1 MNLLYTGCVYF
12 YSRPLRSLRLDK
24 RSDRKPYSM
33 TSSKLKRVG
42 LTGNIG
48 SGKSTVAQ
56 MLVERGAALIDSDAL
71 AKEATRDPDVLQSI
85 ADALGDDLIRN
96 GELDRPK
103 TAERVFGDEEARE
116 TLSGII
122 HPWVR
127 RKSEERAEAL
137 ERQDAPPKVVLM
149 DIPLL
154 YENALER
161 GLDAVVVVDAPL
173 EVRVKR
179 VQERSGLSEQEVRAR
194 DAAQMPLEKKVERA
208 DYVVDNS
215 GDKRALEPQLERLWS
230 QLTS

>member
-1 MNLLYTGCVYF
+1 
-12 YSRPLRSLRLDK
+12 
-24 RSDRKPYSM
+24 M
-33 TSSKLKRVG
+33 TSSKPDLKPRRVG

-56 MLVERGAALIDSDAL
+56 LLVEKGAALIDSDVL
-71 AKEATRDPDVLQSI
+71 AREATRDPEVLQKI
-85 ADALGDDLIRN
+85 ADALGEDLIKE

-103 TAERVFGDEEARE
+103 TAERVFGDEAARE
-116 TLSGII
+116 TLNGII

-127 RKSEERAEAL
+127 RESERRAEAL
-137 ERQDAPPKVVLM
+137 EQRSSPPAIIVV

-161 GLDAVVVVDAPL
+161 GLDTVIVVNAPL

-179 VQERSGLSEQEVRAR
+179 VQERSGLSEKEVRAR
-194 DAAQMPLEKKVERA
+194 DEAQMPLEEKVERA

-215 GDKRALEPQLERLWS
+215 GDRERLEERLNVLWS
-230 QLTS
+230 QLNATDAR